1 MQHTHTMTSP
11 SAKEATTRTINVRL
25 PASVYEQL
33 EGLAK
38 ATSRTK
44 SFVTLE
50 ALTTYLNDQSWQIT
64 DIESAIS
71 EADKEDFASPE
82 QVQAVM
88 AKYGA

>member
-1 MQHTHTMTSP
+1 MQHTHAMTSP

-33 EGLAK
+33 EDLAK

-50 ALTTYLNDQSWQIT
+50 ALTSYLNEQSWQIT
-64 DIESAIS
+64 DIEAAIS
-71 EADKEDFASPE
+71 EADSGDFASRE
-82 QVQAVM
+82 QVQTVM

>member
-1 MQHTHTMTSP
+1 MTSP
-11 SAKEATTRTINVRL
+11 SSKEATTRTINVRL
-25 PASVYEQL
+25 PVSVYERL

-50 ALTTYLNDQSWQIT
+50 ALSSYLNEQSWQIS
-64 DIESAIS
+64 DIEAAIS
-71 EADKEDFASPE
+71 EADNGDFASPE
-82 QVQAVM
+82 QVKNVM

>member
-1 MQHTHTMTSP
+1 MSSP
-11 SAKEATTRTINVRL
+11 SSKEATTRTINVRL
-25 PASVYEQL
+25 PVSVYERL

-50 ALTTYLNDQSWQIT
+50 ALSSYLNEQSWQIS
-64 DIESAIS
+64 DIEAAIS
-71 EADKEDFASPE
+71 EADNGDFASPE
-82 QVQAVM
+82 QVKNVM

>member
-1 MQHTHTMTSP
+1 MQHTHAMTSP

-25 PASVYEQL
+25 PTSVYEQL

-64 DIESAIS
+64 DIEAAIS
-71 EADKEDFASPE
+71 EADNGDFASRE
-82 QVQAVM
+82 QVQTVM

>member
-1 MQHTHTMTSP
+1 MTSP

-25 PASVYEQL
+25 PVSVYEQL

-50 ALTTYLNDQSWQIT
+50 ALSSYLNEQSWQIS
-64 DIESAIS
+64 DIEAAIS
-71 EADKEDFASPE
+71 EADNGDFASPE
-82 QVQAVM
+82 QVKKVM
-88 AKYGA
+88 DKYGA

>member
-1 MQHTHTMTSP
+1 MQHTHAMTSP

-33 EGLAK
+33 EDLAK

-50 ALTTYLNDQSWQIT
+50 ALTSYLNEQSWQIGDIEAAIAEGATFVRVGT
-64 DIESAIS
+64 DI
-71 EADKEDFASPE
+71 F
-82 QVQAVM
+82 
-88 AKYGA
+88 GARPNSSN